1 MIDIVLLVLK
11 IGILVL
17 LYLFIWQV
25 VKTAV
30 RNVRGGEGSVAPAA
44 AAPDV
49 ALPAGDRLAPVF
61 SSAEREQRREDRLVE
76 RTMDGQKMDFSAHID
91 PRLIVEESPIVPVG
105 VIFPLEGWITVGRA
119 TTSDIVLDE
128 EYVSSTHA
136 RLVPR
141 GQFIYVEDL
150 GSTNGTFVNEKQ
162 VTDEAQLKLDS
173 RLRIGETIF
182 RYEE

>member
-30 RNVRGGEGSVAPAA
+30 QNVRGGGGAAAPAA
-44 AAPDV
+44 DV
-49 ALPAGDRLAPVF
+49 VLPAGDRLSPVF
-61 SSAEREQRREDRLVE
+61 TPAEREQRREDRLVE
-76 RTMDGQKMDFSAHID
+76 RTLDGQKMDFSAHIN
-91 PRLIVEESPIVPVG
+91 PRLIVEESPIIPPG

-119 TTSDIVLDE
+119 SASDIVLDE
-128 EYVSSTHA
+128 QFVSTTHA
-136 RLVPR
+136 RLLPR
-141 GQFIYVEDL
+141 GQFYYVEDL

-162 VTDEAQLKLDS
+162 VTEAQLRMDS
-173 RLRIGETIF
+173 RLRIGETTF

>member
-30 RNVRGGEGSVAPAA
+30 QNVRGGGAAAPAA
-44 AAPDV
+44 DV
-49 ALPAGDRLAPVF
+49 VLPAGDRLAPVF
-61 SSAEREQRREDRLVE
+61 TPAEREQRREDRLVE
-76 RTMDGQKMDFSAHID
+76 RTMDGQKMDFSAHIN
-91 PRLIVEESPIVPVG
+91 PRLVVEESPIIPPG

-119 TTSDIVLDE
+119 SNSDIVLDE
-128 EYVSSTHA
+128 QFVSTTHA
-136 RLVPR
+136 RLLPR
-141 GQFIYVEDL
+141 GQFYYVEDL

-162 VTDEAQLKLDS
+162 VTEAQLKLDS
-173 RLRIGETIF
+173 RVRIGETTF

>member
-30 RNVRGGEGSVAPAA
+30 RSVRGGGAA
-44 AAPDV
+44 TPSATAPDV
-49 ALPAGDRLAPVF
+49 VLPAGDRLPPTF
-61 SSAEREQRREDRLVE
+61 TPAERDQRREDRLIE
-76 RTMDGQKMDFSAHID
+76 RTIAGEKMDFSAHIN
-91 PRLIVEESPIVPVG
+91 PRLVVQESPIIPPG
-105 VIFPLEGWITVGRA
+105 VVFPLEGWINVGRA
-119 TTSDIVLDE
+119 ATSDIVLDE
-128 EYVSSTHA
+128 QFVSSTHA

-141 GQFIYVEDL
+141 GQFYYVEDL

-162 VTDEAQLKLDS
+162 VTDAQLKMDS
-173 RLRIGETIF
+173 RLRIGETTF

>member
-30 RNVRGGEGSVAPAA
+30 QSVRGGGGVAAPAA
-44 AAPDV
+44 DV
-49 ALPAGDRLAPVF
+49 VLPAGDRLAPVF
-61 SSAEREQRREDRLVE
+61 TPAEREQRREDRLVE
-76 RTMDGQKMDFSAHID
+76 RTLDGQKMDFSAHIN
-91 PRLIVEESPIVPVG
+91 PRLIVEESPIIPPG

-119 TTSDIVLDE
+119 STSDIVLDE
-128 EYVSSTHA
+128 QFVSTTHA
-136 RLVPR
+136 RLLPR
-141 GQFIYVEDL
+141 GQFYYVEDL

-162 VTDEAQLKLDS
+162 VTEAQLKLDS
-173 RLRIGETIF
+173 RVRIGETTF

>member
-30 RNVRGGEGSVAPAA
+30 QSVRGGGASAPS

-49 ALPAGDRLAPVF
+49 ALPAGDRLAPTF
-61 SSAEREQRREDRLVE
+61 TPAEREQRREDRDVE
-76 RTMDGQKMDFSAHID
+76 RTMDGQKMDFSAHIN
-91 PRLIVEESPIVPVG
+91 PRLVVEESPIIPPG

-119 TTSDIVLDE
+119 ATSDIVLDE
-128 EYVSSTHA
+128 QFVSSTHA

-141 GQFIYVEDL
+141 GQFYFVEDL
-150 GSTNGTFVNEKQ
+150 GSTNGTFLNEKQ
-162 VTDEAQLKLDS
+162 VTDAQLRMDS
-173 RLRIGETIF
+173 RLRIGETTF

>member
-30 RNVRGGEGSVAPAA
+30 QNVRGGGAAAPAA

-49 ALPAGDRLAPVF
+49 ALPAGDRLAPAF
-61 SSAEREQRREDRLVE
+61 TPAEREQRREDREVE
-76 RTMDGQKMDFSAHID
+76 RTMAGQKMDFSAHIN
-91 PRLIVEESPIVPVG
+91 PRLVVEESPIIPPG
-105 VIFPLEGWITVGRA
+105 VIFPLEGWINVGRA
-119 TTSDIVLDE
+119 ATSDIVLDE
-128 EYVSSTHA
+128 QFVSSTHA

-141 GQFIYVEDL
+141 GQFYYVEDL

-162 VTDEAQLKLDS
+162 VTEAQLKMDS
-173 RLRIGETIF
+173 RLRIGETTF

>member
-11 IGILVL
+11 IGILFL

-30 RNVRGGEGSVAPAA
+30 ATVRAPSGAA

-49 ALPAGDRLAPVF
+49 ALPAGSRPVAAF
-61 SSAEREQRREDRLVE
+61 SPAEREARRDERLTE
-76 RTMDGQKMDFSAHID
+76 RTMAGEKLDFTGNID
-91 PRLIVEESPIVPVG
+91 PRLIVEQSPIVPAG
-105 VIFPLEGWITVGRA
+105 VVFPLSGWITVGRA
-119 TTSDIVLDE
+119 SSSDILLDE
-128 EYVSSTHA
+128 HFVSSTHA
-136 RLVPR
+136 RFVPR
-141 GQFIYVEDL
+141 GSFYYVEDL

-162 VTDEAQLKLDS
+162 VSGEAQLKLDS
-173 RLRIGETIF
+173 RVRVGETVF

>member
-30 RNVRGGEGSVAPAA
+30 ATVREPGTGGAPIAPP
-44 AAPDV
+44 PDV
-49 ALPAGDRLAPVF
+49 ALPAGERAPLSF
-61 SSAEREQRREDRLVE
+61 TPQERELRREERESE
-76 RTMDGQKMDFSAHID
+76 RTEAGQRLDFTPHIN
-91 PRLIVEESPIVPVG
+91 PRLICVESPIVPAG
-105 VIFPLEGWITVGRA
+105 VVFPLEGWITVGRA
-119 TTSDIVLDE
+119 PSSDIVLDE
-128 EYVSSTHA
+128 QFVSSTHA

-141 GQFIYVEDL
+141 GQIYVVEDL
-150 GSTNGTFVNEKQ
+150 GSTNGTFVNDKP
-162 VTDEAQLKLDS
+162 VREAQLRPDS
-173 RLRIGETIF
+173 RLRIGETVF

>member
-30 RNVRGGEGSVAPAA
+30 QSVRGGGGGGAPA

-61 SSAEREQRREDRLVE
+61 TPAEREQRREEREVE
-76 RTMDGQKMDFSAHID
+76 RTMAGEKIDFSAHIN
-91 PRLIVEESPIVPVG
+91 PRLIVEESPIIPPG
-105 VIFPLEGWITVGRA
+105 VVFPLDGWITVGRA
-119 TTSDIVLDE
+119 ATSDIVLDE
-128 EYVSSTHA
+128 QYVSSTHA

-141 GQFIYVEDL
+141 GQFYFVEDL

-162 VTDEAQLKLDS
+162 VTEAQLRLDS
-173 RLRIGETIF
+173 RLRIGETTF